1 MKYNI
6 GISEKKRILEMHSK
20 EKKFLIKEQNED
32 LYDRL
37 QSFINNGYIKKPAS
51 VVKMNSTKPDLAYA
65 IKKESTKTPGTFKYF
80 FIDGRVGGMVDGKFT
95 FEQKPWNVGEYNRFL
110 KNKEIETKNTENTAE
125 ITKLKGEGWKTES
138 ELAQIPKEQLNNP
151 NLYLKNTEYGVTLYK
166 SKTEENRPGGYTERQ
181 KSFLQTYRNSGLHP
195 KNEFPNEIH
204 TTLDCQTPPN
214 YEGLFPKG
222 FEVCR
227 DPNSGGKLP
236 KYYAGDERDT
246 VGNSEIPNK
255 SESSATNEEP
265 KTKNEL
271 KQSIE
276 SMGDPEFAKQM
287 MAQTK
292 KKDFCR
298 VEIKKFYQAWR
309 NKMVITDAAFR
320 NQKSLTQECVN
331 QHRFEGLGGLFG
343 KTDNYIRA
351 LTGRGKPGEGPAPKN
366 KFRLDPPND

>member
-1 MKYNI
+1 MKSNI
-6 GISEKKRILEMHSK
+6 SISEKKRILEMHSK
-20 EKKFLIKEQNED
+20 EKKILIKEQNED
-32 LYDRL
+32 LYNRL
-37 QSFINNGYIKKPAS
+37 KSFIDNGYIKEPAK
-51 VVKMNSTKPDLAYA
+51 VVKMNATKPDLAYA

-95 FEQKPWNVGEYNRFL
+95 FDQKKWNVGEYNRYL
-110 KNKEIETKNTENTAE
+110 KDKEITTKNTENTAE
-125 ITKLKGEGWKTES
+125 ITKLKNEGWKTES
-138 ELAQIPKEQLNNP
+138 DLTQIPKEQLNNP

-166 SKTEENRPGGYTERQ
+166 SKTEENRPGGYTDRQ
-181 KSFLQTYRNSGLHP
+181 KSFLQAYRNSGLHP

-204 TTLDCQTPPN
+204 TTLYCETPPN

-227 DPNSGGKLP
+227 DKNSEGKLP
-236 KYYAGDERDT
+236 KYYAGDD
-246 VGNSEIPNK
+246 NK
-255 SESSATNEEP
+255 KEP

-276 SMGDPEFAKQM
+276 SMGDPEFFRQM

-298 VEIKKFYQAWR
+298 VEIKIFYQAWR
-309 NKMVITDAAFR
+309 NKMVITDAAFM

-331 QHRFEGLGGLFG
+331 QHRFEGLGGLLG

-351 LTGRGKPGEGPAPKN
+351 LTGREQGKGPAPGN
-366 KFRLDPPND
+366 KFRLDPPNN